1 MSKNYR
7 ELNVS
12 DYVVQSLLAG
22 PVVNGLDIAVIKDD
36 SARIMAITTSAVNSW
51 VVEYV
56 LYARYANNNA
66 LEVHEADPA
75 SKLNGIIVM

>member
-1 MSKNYR
+1 VSKNYR

-36 SARIMAITTSAVNSW
+36 SARIMAITTSAVNS
-51 VVEYV
+51 
-56 LYARYANNNA
+56 
-66 LEVHEADPA
+66 
-75 SKLNGIIVM
+75 